1 MTDTAQPGEAE
12 TTARLPRART
22 EGLPLP
28 PASAPA
34 APTEGA
40 LGEDLVEA
48 YWTRHDGAAARTSL
62 WTILRRLPAI
72 GRRMMAL
79 GWRADPR
86 ATTAVVVLQ
95 LGSAV
100 MAGFGLLASL
110 GVLQALFA
118 QGATADRVRSAV
130 PSLALVAGLLMTRAL
145 MDAGVTLFQER
156 LTPKVRRLLET
167 EFLRLTARVQLEAV
181 DDAAWSD
188 DAHRAHDRGLY
199 FAERSI
205 TQILELFSALLG
217 LAGAATVLTYL
228 HPLLLPLLIT
238 SVIPQGLASV
248 RSARAQ
254 YLSQVRHSALR
265 RRMSLFSWLLL
276 DESAAAELRSSTAQ
290 PALLAEHER
299 LAVTIEQEEG
309 RLGRERARTALI
321 GRAVG
326 GLATGLTYG
335 ALAVMTIRGWL
346 PLSAGGGA
354 VLAIRTSQS
363 ALTRI
368 VLATHQAYEAAL
380 WASDLDAFLDRCRA
394 RLPRT
399 TGRRLAPGVRTITV
413 ENVVF
418 RYPDQD
424 SEPALAGVSMTLRA
438 GSVVAFVGA
447 NGSGK
452 STLSRL
458 LAGLYEPDSGT
469 IRWDGTDVQEV
480 DAESIQAQVA
490 MVLQDPVEWPLSALA
505 NVTVSAGSITASN
518 PERAHRAAM
527 ESGAAPIIADL
538 PNQWATLLSRRF
550 KGGRQLSGG
559 NWAKMAV
566 ARGLYKNAPVLLLDE
581 PTANMDPRAEHAV
594 YAAVL
599 HEQRRADR
607 ITILISHRLA
617 SVVGCDHIFVFQD
630 GRIIEE
636 GNHPALMAQD
646 GEYAAM
652 FTLQAAAYQTSPG
665 TPPKAENNS

>member
-1 MTDTAQPGEAE
+1 MTETARPEEAE
-12 TTARLPRART
+12 PTGRVPEPRPA
-22 EGLPLP
+22 ELPLP

-40 LGEDLVEA
+40 VGEDLVQA
-48 YWTRHDGAAARTSL
+48 YWARYDGAAASTSL
-62 WTILRRLPAI
+62 WTILRRLPAV

-79 GWRADPR
+79 AWRADPR
-86 ATTAVVVLQ
+86 ATAAVAVLQ

-100 MAGFGLLASL
+100 MASFGLVASL

-130 PSLALVAGLLMTRAL
+130 PSLAWVAGLLMTRAVL
-145 MDAGVTLFQER
+145 DAGVTLFQER

-167 EFLRLTARVQLEAV
+167 EFLHLTARVRLEAV

-205 TQILELFSALLG
+205 TQFLELFSALLG
-217 LAGAATVLTYL
+217 LAGAASVLTYL
-228 HPLLLPLLIT
+228 HPLLLPLLIA

-265 RRMSLFSWLLL
+265 RRMWLFSWLLL
-276 DESAAAELRSSTAQ
+276 DESAAAELRVSTAQ
-290 PALLAEHER
+290 SALLAEHDR
-299 LAVTIEQEEG
+299 LAVTIEQEEA
-309 RLGRERARTALI
+309 RLGRERARTALA

-326 GLATGLTYG
+326 GVATGVTYG
-335 ALAVMTIRGWL
+335 VLALMTIRGWL

-380 WASDLDAFLDRCRA
+380 WASDLEAFLERCRS

-399 TGRRLAPGVRTITV
+399 TGRRLAPGVTTITV
-413 ENVVF
+413 EDVSF
-418 RYPDQD
+418 RYAGKDG
-424 SEPALAGVSMTLRA
+424 EPALNGVSMTLQA

-469 IRWDGTDVQEV
+469 IRWDGTDVREV

-490 MVLQDPVEWPLSALA
+490 MVMQDPVEWPLSALA
-505 NVTVSAGSITASN
+505 NVTISAGSITHAD
-518 PERAHRAAM
+518 PERALRAAV
-527 ESGAAPIIADL
+527 ESGAAPVIAEL
-538 PNQWATLLSRRF
+538 PRQWATLLSRRF

-566 ARGLYKNAPVLLLDE
+566 SRGLYKDAPVLLLDE

-594 YAAVL
+594 YRAVL
-599 HEQRRADR
+599 QGQRSRDR

-617 SVVGCDHIFVFQD
+617 SVVECDQIFVFQD
-630 GRIIEE
+630 GRIIEA
-636 GNHPALMAQD
+636 GDHASLMAHG

-652 FTLQAAAYQTSPG
+652 FTLQAAAYQAAPHT
-665 TPPKAENNS
+665 AEEIPR

>member
-1 MTDTAQPGEAE
+1 MTDTSPPAEAGPTAQV
-12 TTARLPRART
+12 PRARSS
-22 EGLPLP
+22 ELPLP

-34 APTEGA
+34 APTDGA
-40 LGEDLVEA
+40 VGEDLKEA
-48 YWTRHDGAAARTSL
+48 YWTRYDGAAARTSL
-62 WTILRRLPAI
+62 WTILSRLPAI
-72 GRRMMAL
+72 GRRMMGLA
-79 GWRADPR
+79 WRADPR
-86 ATTAVVVLQ
+86 ATAAVAVLQ

-100 MAGFGLLASL
+100 MASFGLIASL

-118 QGATADRVRSAV
+118 QGATADRVRSAA
-130 PSLALVAGLLMTRAL
+130 PSLAWVAGLLMARAL
-145 MDAGVTLFQER
+145 LDAGVTLFQER

-167 EFLRLTARVQLEAV
+167 EFLQLTARVRLEAV

-205 TQILELFSALLG
+205 TQFLELFSALLG
-217 LAGAATVLTYL
+217 LVGAATVLTYL
-228 HPLLLPLLIT
+228 HPLLLPLLIA

-254 YLSQVRHSALR
+254 YLSQVRHSTLR
-265 RRMSLFSWLLL
+265 RRMWLFSWLLL

-290 PALLAEHER
+290 SALLAEHER
-299 LAVTIEQEEG
+299 LAGMIEQEEG
-309 RLGRERARTALI
+309 RLGRERARTALV

-326 GLATGLTYG
+326 GLATGLTYA
-335 ALAVMTIRGWL
+335 ALVGMTIRGWL

-380 WASDLDAFLDRCRA
+380 WASDLEAFLDRCRS

-399 TGRRLAPGVRTITV
+399 TGRRLAPDVTTITV
-413 ENVVF
+413 DDVSF
-418 RYPDQD
+418 RYPGQD
-424 SEPALAGVSMTLRA
+424 GEPALTGVSMTLRA

-469 IRWDGTDVQEV
+469 IRWDETDVREV
-480 DAESIQAQVA
+480 DAESVQAQVA

-505 NVTVSAGSITASN
+505 NLTISAGSITQSD
-518 PERAHRAAM
+518 PERALRAAA
-527 ESGAAPIIADL
+527 ESGAGPVIAGL

-550 KGGRQLSGG
+550 KDGQQLSGG
-559 NWAKMAV
+559 NWAKIAV
-566 ARGLYKNAPVLLLDE
+566 ARGLYKDAPVLLLDE
-581 PTANMDPRAEHAV
+581 PTASMDPRAEHAV
-594 YAAVL
+594 YRAVL
-599 HEQRRADR
+599 HGQRRPDR

-617 SVVGCDHIFVFQD
+617 SVVECDQIFVFQD
-630 GRIIEE
+630 GRIIED
-636 GNHPALMAQD
+636 GDHASLMAQG

-652 FTLQAAAYQTSPG
+652 FTLQAAAYQA
-665 TPPKAENNS
+665 TPAHETEELHR